1 MLKIRVGKNESIDKA
16 VKRYKR
22 KYDSTKM
29 SREIRDRREFK
40 KKSVKKREE
49 KQKAIFIR
57 KKYGED

>member
-1 MLKIRVGKNESIDKA
+1 MLKIIVGKNESIDKA